1 MCGFFGV
8 LGGSDNYSDLLK
20 SLKIINHRGPDDLG
34 FWDNSIDKISLGHV
48 RLSIVDLTSSGHQ
61 PMISTNQRFVIVFNG
76 EIYNFIQIRDEIN
89 KLDSSVSWHGK
100 SDTEVLLVAISIW
113 GLEKTLMKIN
123 GMFGFALW
131 DREDKVLSLCR
142 DRMGEKPVYYGWQNG
157 LFLFGS
163 DLASFREYPCFENE
177 IDRNSLALYMRLSY
191 IPAPYSIYKNIY
203 KLLPGHYININLDNK
218 ELNFTKY
225 WDEVNIINKAKDNLF
240 GGNLSE
246 SVTTLETLLIDS
258 VKNKMVADVPI
269 GAFLSGGV
277 DSSLI
282 AALMQDQSRRPIKT
296 FTIGFDDVKFNEAK
310 FARDVAMHIK
320 SDHTEYYFS
329 DQEILEYVPLIKDVY
344 SEPFADSSQL
354 PTILVSKLAKT
365 DVTVALTGDGG
376 DELFCGYRTYN
387 VAEKL
392 ENLRSNFLPKQIIR
406 LLSSQNFQ
414 NSFSSIENLVRS
426 NFGFGDE
433 LKFTQKL
440 IKTTEVLNNS
450 SKEELYKSLISRWDN
465 PSTLVLNSFE
475 YDTYFNF
482 LSKDL
487 QNLNFKEYMMAIDTL
502 TYLPDNNLCK
512 VDRASMFSSLETRIP
527 LLDQN
532 IVEFAWSLPF
542 QTKFFNNETKWPL
555 KQILYKYV
563 PKKLIDRPKM
573 GFSVPLGDWLRGPL
587 RDWAEEL
594 ISERRLKNDGY
605 FDSLMVRK
613 MWDEHLSKKYNWQ
626 HKLWNVLIFQ
636 SWLDNTRLQ

>member
-450 SKEELYKSLISRWDN
+450 SKEELY
-465 PSTLVLNSFE
+465 
-475 YDTYFNF
+475 
-482 LSKDL
+482 
-487 QNLNFKEYMMAIDTL
+487 
-502 TYLPDNNLCK
+502 
-512 VDRASMFSSLETRIP
+512 
-527 LLDQN
+527 
-532 IVEFAWSLPF
+532 
-542 QTKFFNNETKWPL
+542 
-555 KQILYKYV
+555 
-563 PKKLIDRPKM
+563 
-573 GFSVPLGDWLRGPL
+573 
-587 RDWAEEL
+587 
-594 ISERRLKNDGY
+594 
-605 FDSLMVRK
+605 
-613 MWDEHLSKKYNWQ
+613 
-626 HKLWNVLIFQ
+626 
-636 SWLDNTRLQ
+636 